1 MTNEIASA
9 IDELT
14 MNEQKVSLHS
24 VDRSTVLIT
33 AFHQYPSAMAAF
45 LEIATAELKSGNR
58 VLIGLWANQT
68 IVSDTCS
75 LTSPLLLAAIKKN
88 SVQDDA
94 REYLMGFSGEYDNFR
109 FVNLTDKPGKRWH
122 LGRGRKIKIK
132 DIQNLDGFFKGQGYA
147 IGASLI
153 DGTRRSLETASFY
166 RSIVELFG
174 KSYIKVARQLEE
186 LLVDEKV
193 DKVIA
198 FNGRRVHDHAILAAT
213 EKAQIPIEIYELGA
227 TNLHYDRYSH
237 GTHDR
242 QALQERMSRE
252 FSSAKSEDELRA
264 RSIATEWFLARQ
276 RRGPK
281 GTNDFVAKQRLG
293 MSFEKNSSVKDV
305 TFFVSSLDELASIGP
320 EWESEFQSQE
330 NALKQLKGCI
340 DEIGGFRLI
349 VREHPFMTYMER
361 RSLKDWRS
369 FLASLGPN
377 VLVVQAD
384 SQMDTYKM
392 IADSDLVVS
401 YGSTAGI
408 EAAFMGKP
416 SLLLAPS
423 FYDNL
428 GVAHL
433 ARNRVQIMDWL
444 SNPRVL
450 SSTQDACLT
459 YGYFMSKR
467 GNEMNDVQITSPLTF
482 MYKGKSF
489 GPSSKTIQTIL
500 AIENRIRRFFW

>member
-1 MTNEIASA
+1 MTNQIASA
-9 IDELT
+9 IDELA
-14 MNEQKVSLHS
+14 MIKQKMSLNS
-24 VDRSTVLIT
+24 ADRSTVLIT

-45 LEIATAELKSGNR
+45 LEIAIAEIKSGNR

-75 LTSPLLLAAIKKN
+75 LTSPLLLAAMKKN

-94 REYLMGFSGEYDNFR
+94 REYLKGFSIEYDNFR
-109 FVNLTDKPGKRWH
+109 FVNLTQKPGKRWH
-122 LGRGRKIKIK
+122 VGRGKKVKIK
-132 DIQNLDGFFKGQGYA
+132 DIQKLEGYFNGQGYA

-153 DGTRRSLETASFY
+153 DGTRRSLETASFH
-166 RSIVELFG
+166 RSIVELFSN
-174 KSYIKVARQLEE
+174 SYIRIASQVEE

-193 DKVIA
+193 EKVIV

-242 QALQERMSRE
+242 QALQERMSGE
-252 FSSAKSEDELRA
+252 FSSAKSEDELIA
-264 RSIATEWFLARQ
+264 RSLATEWFLARQ
-276 RRGPK
+276 RRGPE

-293 MSFEKNSSVKDV
+293 MSFEKNSSLKDV

-330 NALKQLKGCI
+330 NALKQLKSCI
-340 DEIGGFRLI
+340 DEIGGYRLI
-349 VREHPFMTYMER
+349 VREHPFMTHMER
-361 RSLKDWRS
+361 RSMKDWRS

-428 GVAHL
+428 GVSHL
-433 ARNRVQIMDWL
+433 ALNRVQIMDWL
-444 SNPRVL
+444 SNPKLL
-450 SSTQDACLT
+450 SSTQEACLT
-459 YGYFMSKR
+459 YGYFMAKR
-467 GNEMNDVQITSPLTF
+467 GNEMDDVEMTSPLTF
-482 MYKGKSF
+482 IYKGKSF

-500 AIENRIRRFFW
+500 AIENRMRRLLW